1 MIRPCASVPTGQA
14 KSGASSYVPS
24 VPTHEDGVQ
33 VFRQEGLGGA
43 HWLGRPSTPGLSSA
57 LGNLGHGFLTSTV
70 DWEQRG
76 ALGHRPGS
84 WGWEGLGRPM
94 MP

>member
-1 MIRPCASVPTGQA
+1 MMLMRIGIILTARIVLTVRTLLTLLTPPA
-14 KSGASSYVPS
+14 
-24 VPTHEDGVQ
+24 
-33 VFRQEGLGGA
+33 GLGGA
-43 HWLGRPSTPGLSSA
+43 HWLGRSSTPGLSSA
-57 LGNLGHGFLTSTV
+57 PGNLGHGFLTSTV

>member
-14 KSGASSYVPS
+14 KSGASSYVS
-24 VPTHEDGVQ
+24 SAPTHEDRVQ
-33 VFRQEGLGGA
+33 VFRQAGLGGA

-76 ALGHRPGS
+76 PWGTGLAPGAGRV
-84 WGWEGLGRPM
+84 WGGP
-94 MP
+94 